1 MTNSLSLEMSSPRSQ
16 EKSQVRKKG
25 GKVKPQVSHLN
36 LSLQLLEAIQQGK
49 AKIIKRLL
57 DSRVDI
63 NVVTESGQSPLL
75 LACSLKESVNREKI
89 TSLLLDRGCQ
99 INLPDRAGVT
109 ALMIAV
115 DSQDESLVSKLL
127 EKGADVGLSDFE
139 GNTALCHAAKIG
151 DSNILRTILCET
163 QRHKIHVDQK
173 NMRGLTPLLIA
184 AQNGHLEVA
193 KILVEKGKASLTIRD
208 LDNFM
213 TAEDWMKQ
221 TSFYSPSDLS
231 FLSPRMRHKR
241 SKKGIKTLA
250 DYLSNDELESTGSSS
265 PNVYEF
271 RLDGASS
278 HQSSITLPHI
288 TSHHDP
294 IGGKSAKSMFDL
306 PSLAT
311 SKQSTTPSFS
321 HGKPVPLTRLSNDRH
336 PTLTKSPK
344 ADLFQSN
351 YLRKR
356 KTMLGPIRRSKFYS
370 EGSLEPLSSKP
381 PSLLRM
387 DSVSEETSDILGS
400 SMKRSQPLP
409 FPSGNNTLSDK
420 L

>member
-1 MTNSLSLEMSSPRSQ
+1 MSSPRSQ
-16 EKSQVRKKG
+16 ERSQVRKKG
-25 GKVKPQVSHLN
+25 GKIKPQVSHLN

-49 AKIIKRLL
+49 AKIVKRLL

-63 NVVTESGQSPLL
+63 NVVTDSGQSPLL

-115 DSQDESLVSKLL
+115 DNQDEGLVSKLL

-151 DSNILRTILCET
+151 DPNILRTILHET
-163 QRHKIHVDQK
+163 QRHKINIDQK

-184 AQNGHLEVA
+184 AQNGHLEAA
-193 KILVEKGKASLTIRD
+193 KILVEKGKASSTIRD

-213 TAEDWMKQ
+213 TPEDWMKQ

-250 DYLSNDELESTGSSS
+250 DYLSSDDLESTGSS

-271 RLDGASS
+271 RLDEASS

-294 IGGKSAKSMFDL
+294 VSGKSTKSMFDL

-311 SKQSTTPSFS
+311 SKQSVTPSFS
-321 HGKPVPLTRLSNDRH
+321 HGKPVPLTRLSNDHH
-336 PTLTKSPK
+336 PTLTKNPK

-370 EGSLEPLSSKP
+370 EGSLEPLSSRP

-400 SMKRSQPLP
+400 SMKCSQPLP
-409 FPSGNNTLSDK
+409 FPSGKNTLNDK
-420 L
+420 PQL

>member
-1 MTNSLSLEMSSPRSQ
+1 MSSPRSQ
-16 EKSQVRKKG
+16 EKSQVRKKD
-25 GKVKPQVSHLN
+25 GKIKPRVSHLN

-49 AKIIKRLL
+49 AKIVKRLL

-109 ALMIAV
+109 ALMIAI
-115 DSQDESLVSKLL
+115 DNQDEGLVSKLL

-151 DSNILRTILCET
+151 DPNILRTILHET
-163 QRHKIHVDQK
+163 QRHKINIDQK

-184 AQNGHLEVA
+184 AQNGHLEAA
-193 KILVEKGKASLTIRD
+193 KILVEKGKASSTIRD

-213 TAEDWMKQ
+213 TPEDWMKQ
-221 TSFYSPSDLS
+221 TSFCSPSDLS

-250 DYLSNDELESTGSSS
+250 DYLSSDDLESTGSS

-278 HQSSITLPHI
+278 HESSITLPHI

-294 IGGKSAKSMFDL
+294 VAGKSAKSMFDL

-311 SKQSTTPSFS
+311 SRQSTTPSFS
-321 HGKPVPLTRLSNDRH
+321 HGKPVPLTRQSNDYH
-336 PTLTKSPK
+336 PTLTKNPK
-344 ADLFQSN
+344 TDLFQSN

-356 KTMLGPIRRSKFYS
+356 KTLLGPIRRSKFYS
-370 EGSLEPLSSKP
+370 EGSLEPLSSRP

-409 FPSGNNTLSDK
+409 FPSSKNILNDK
-420 L
+420 PQL